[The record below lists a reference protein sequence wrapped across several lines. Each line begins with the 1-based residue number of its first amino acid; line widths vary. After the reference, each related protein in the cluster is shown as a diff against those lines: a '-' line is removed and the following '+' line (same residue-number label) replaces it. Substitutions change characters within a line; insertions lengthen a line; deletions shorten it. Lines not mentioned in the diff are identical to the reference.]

1 MEWILFDKDGTLI
14 EFDKSWEKI
23 GVRLVD
29 KLLETFPVHDKEVA
43 HRQLG
48 IIDDKIV
55 PDSVMGS
62 GSLGDMI
69 KSFNDV
75 TGQDTTDWTRDT
87 SQELVDTRVP
97 ENNWIEGV
105 QDVIQELRNEG
116 YKIGI
121 VTSDTKK
128 GVNQFLEETQS
139 KSLFDLI
146 ISTETHAE
154 EKPNPKVLA
163 PLFDAYDVSPNQVA
177 IIGDTA
183 NDMKTAINA
192 KLGLGIGVLT
202 GIAKREELHEADV
215 IIDSAKDVKQ
225 ILDQYKNESN

>member
-1 MEWILFDKDGTLI
+1 M
-14 EFDKSWEKI
+14 
-23 GVRLVD
+23 
-29 KLLETFPVHDKEVA
+29 
-43 HRQLG
+43 
-48 IIDDKIV
+48 
-55 PDSVMGS
+55 
-62 GSLGDMI
+62 
-69 KSFNDV
+69 
-75 TGQDTTDWTRDT
+75 
-87 SQELVDTRVP
+87 
-97 ENNWIEGV
+97 
-105 QDVIQELRNEG
+105 
-116 YKIGI
+116 
-121 VTSDTKK
+121 
-128 GVNQFLEETQS
+128 NQFLEETQS